1 MSNPRYVDDPD
12 FYERPGQDV
21 PLIVDVAPTQYA
33 AVALPWQQPGRYDH
47 CTPRYNAEVSR
58 VVDKGLP
65 DPATYT
71 PRMTLTEPWE

>member
-33 AVALPWQQPGRYDH
+33 NVALPWAIGKYDH
-47 CTPRYNAEVSR
+47 CTPRYFSEVSR
-58 VVDKGLP
+58 TIGKGIP
-65 DPATYT
+65 T
-71 PRMTLTEPWE
+71 PEAHRGRMTLTEPWE

>member
-33 AVALPWQQPGRYDH
+33 GIALPWQTPGRYDT
-47 CTPRYNAEVSR
+47 CTPRYFSEVSR
-58 VVDKGLP
+58 IAAKGMP
-65 DPATYT
+65 T
-71 PRMTLTEPWE
+71 PSEHRARMTLTEPWE